1 MIEWFCKL
9 IKWQPERDNNY
20 YFGLVLLILSI
31 VSIAFYLIY
40 DAFEPVSFLI
50 TFLLCGWGFVLLWKS
65 DNDYRFAITQAK
77 LEELEQEIQETRQY
91 IVSMQLS
98 SRYRR
103 FSRSNRQ

>member
-77 LEELEQEIQETRQY
+77 LEELEQEIYETRQY

-103 FSRSNRQ
+103 FSRSDRQ